1 MLQIERLNESNVT
14 GAAELEKSNFS
25 NPWSVEAL
33 SAEINNPDALYLV
46 VKDLSETG
54 EESVI
59 AMAGL
64 IISYDTADV
73 ANVSVSEKYRRQNI
87 AYDLLTK
94 LMDEGRQI
102 GVKDFTLEVRENNAP
117 ARNLYEKLGF
127 KYEGTRPNFYTNP
140 NEGAA
145 IYWLRTKEV

>member
-46 VKDLSETG
+46 VKDVSETG

-127 KYEGTRPNFYTNP
+127 KYEGTRPKFYTNP
-140 NEGAA
+140 VEGAA

>member
-1 MLQIERLNESNVT
+1 MLQIERLNESNVS
-14 GAAELEKSNFS
+14 GAAELEKNNFS
-25 NPWSVEAL
+25 NPWSIEAL
-33 SAEINNPDALYLV
+33 SAEINNPYALYLV
-46 VKDLSETG
+46 VKDVSETG

-94 LMDEGRQI
+94 LMYEGRQI

>member
-1 MLQIERLNESNVT
+1 MLQIERLNESNVI
-14 GAAELEKSNFS
+14 GAAELEKNNFS

-46 VKDLSETG
+46 VKDVSETG